1 VSKASER
8 DEKHAMRQARAD
20 ALCDFYTRDELREVA
35 RARFGHFPS
44 GYATKAEL
52 AFDMACMGITA
63 PLDPGFRETTDE
75 AERRDTERIRRELLD
90 QLDAGGPELADAVAR
105 NLTINAAA
113 SLLDAIA
120 EAVNEESR

>member
-1 VSKASER
+1 VTYDPETCLACQ
-8 DEKHAMRQARAD
+8 H
-20 ALCDFYTRDELREVA
+20 
-35 RARFGHFPS
+35 
-44 GYATKAEL
+44 YA
-52 AFDMACMGITA
+52 
-63 PLDPGFRETTDE
+63 

-90 QLDAGGPELADAVAR
+90 QLDAGGPEFQAAVAR